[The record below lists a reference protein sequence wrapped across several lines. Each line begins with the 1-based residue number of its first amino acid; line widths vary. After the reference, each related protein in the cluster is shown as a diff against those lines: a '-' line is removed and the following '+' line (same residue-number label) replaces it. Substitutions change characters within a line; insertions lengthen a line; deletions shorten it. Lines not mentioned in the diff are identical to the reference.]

1 MGKERK
7 WLWEFSK
14 RIVVMVALLFVLVTA
29 FVMTEIYLGRD
40 SATLDTIATMIADV
54 FKWTVVAYAV
64 KAGFENVS
72 KIRGQG
78 EQEKHEEDGIEWFM
92 MNPDPAETEDT
103 DGMDHG

>member
-14 RIVVMVALLFVLVTA
+14 RIVVMVALLFAIVTA
-29 FVMTEIYLGRD
+29 FVMVEIHIGRD
-40 SATLDTIATMIADV
+40 SSTLDTIATMIADV

-64 KAGFENVS
+64 KAGFENVT
-72 KIRGQG
+72 KIHRQG

-92 MNPDPAETEDT
+92 MNPYPAETEDM
-103 DGMDHG
+103 DGMDRG

>member
-1 MGKERK
+1 MEKDRK

-14 RIVVMVALLFVLVTA
+14 RVVVTVALLFIIVTA
-29 FVMTEIYLGRD
+29 FVMAEIHLGRD

-72 KIRGQG
+72 KIRKDAPKEELGG
-78 EQEKHEEDGIEWFM
+78 EYWDIE
-92 MNPDPAETEDT
+92 DPAETEGD
-103 DGMDHG
+103 DELDCR